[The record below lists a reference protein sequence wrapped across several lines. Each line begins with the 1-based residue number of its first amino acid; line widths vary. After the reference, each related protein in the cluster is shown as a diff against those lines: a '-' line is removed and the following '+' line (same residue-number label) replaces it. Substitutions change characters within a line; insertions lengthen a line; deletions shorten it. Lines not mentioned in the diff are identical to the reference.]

1 MIGWVKNIK
10 LNKFHP
16 NFHTFNACVTVTAHY
31 VLLSG
36 PILTM
41 TENKILMQKW
51 QDKIVVEEERRIDM
65 FGGMFQVIFQVH
77 LSQEII
83 LHTSATRLSCIIQTL
98 KLAESFLR

>member
-41 TENKILMQKW
+41 TENKILMQK
-51 QDKIVVEEERRIDM
+51 
-65 FGGMFQVIFQVH
+65 
-77 LSQEII
+77 
-83 LHTSATRLSCIIQTL
+83 
-98 KLAESFLR
+98 